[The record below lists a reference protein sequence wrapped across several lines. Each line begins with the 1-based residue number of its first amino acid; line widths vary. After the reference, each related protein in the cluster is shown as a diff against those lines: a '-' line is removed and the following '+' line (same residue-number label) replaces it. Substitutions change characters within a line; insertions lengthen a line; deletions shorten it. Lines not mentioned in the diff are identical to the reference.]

1 MEREWHCIL
10 PPVSLEEGGFLK
22 RQPFFRSGCPFPVP
36 LARENRF
43 HLVIFLSVPTTGVSE
58 LWVLLVP
65 RPWCIEGTR
74 KSQGTC
80 HLTDHSSS
88 PKAVYLSEFLWAN
101 LRVALCIKS
110 RIFSCNKQEEKSWHA
125 FTKFV
130 WNWKL

>member
-65 RPWCIEGTR
+65 RP
-74 KSQGTC
+74 
-80 HLTDHSSS
+80 
-88 PKAVYLSEFLWAN
+88 
-101 LRVALCIKS
+101 
-110 RIFSCNKQEEKSWHA
+110 
-125 FTKFV
+125 
-130 WNWKL
+130 